1 MSVSTRGSVFVVR
14 RQLIARVAVALAV
27 LSLLFMAVPTADGSP
42 NAQTAEEC
50 TGLGWQ
56 WNPRSNTC
64 RDVGA
69 WVDGEFRDNSPG
81 AHVVRCDSPEALTY
95 RDTAIGVPTGTTLL
109 DGSAVCHTW
118 TSWTERR
125 PHRAQP
131 YHPDTL
137 RERHAAPPTPTPSPI
152 EPRPLQI
159 PVGLRDDLERGASE
173 CGGQHKPA
181 LQSKDEYFA
190 GLDYFCDT
198 AEGEWVLVQW
208 GRAAWDNEVDWYP
221 AGPCD
226 RQISGMDPF
235 RNRLLTKANRDF
247 SQTACDAWLLEEL
260 RSEFAKRTAANGGST
275 PDPYCYIVGVGTFR
289 GGAFAYGQ
297 VFHNEPDENGECAST
312 PIYWG
317 SWNGAITF
325 ADASSKC
332 ASVSRAPSP
341 VPVDTT
347 QASPA
352 VPQGAVLTQKNVV
365 TITFSANLDATSTP
379 AAHSFGVR
387 YHSNG
392 LSWPANGVT
401 IQGAQVTLNFGVDL
415 SAATLQ
421 VYFVKPAADPLT
433 DTDGHAVQAFDH
445 YSVTKSAG
453 AQSGQQFKSVPG
465 TKSVPGVRAAQQ
477 STQQSVTPRTP
488 TPAVE
493 SSSTAPTE
501 TPPSPDEE
509 APDYYEQTASDPCDQ
524 PWQVPGSWNRLT
536 GCAER

>member
-1 MSVSTRGSVFVVR
+1 M
-14 RQLIARVAVALAV
+14 
-27 LSLLFMAVPTADGSP
+27 
-42 NAQTAEEC
+42 
-50 TGLGWQ
+50 GWQ
-56 WNPRSNTC
+56 WDPGSNTC
-64 RDVGA
+64 HDVGA
-69 WVDGEFRDNSPG
+69 WVDGVFKDNSPG
-81 AHVVRCDSPEALTY
+81 AHLARCDSPEALTY
-95 RDTAIGVPTGTTLL
+95 RGTNIGVPTGHTLL
-109 DGSAVCHTW
+109 DGSPVCHTW

-152 EPRPLQI
+152 KPRPLPI
-159 PVGLRDDLERGASE
+159 PVGLRDDLERGASK

-208 GRAAWDNEVDWYP
+208 GRAARDTEVDWYTP
-221 AGPCD
+221 GPCD

-235 RNRLLTKANRDF
+235 RNRLLTKANKGF

-260 RSEFAKRTAANGGST
+260 RSEFATRTAANGGST
-275 PDPYCYIVGVGTFR
+275 PDPYCYIVGVGRFR

-297 VFHNEPDENGECAST
+297 VFHNEPDEDGNCVST

-325 ADASSKC
+325 ADANSNC
-332 ASVSRAPSP
+332 ASVSRALSP

-365 TITFSANLDATSTP
+365 TITFSANLDATSMP

-401 IQGAQVTLNFGVDL
+401 IQGSQVTLNFGVDL
-415 SAATLQ
+415 SAADTLQ

-433 DTDGHAVQAFDH
+433 DTDGHAVQAFDN

-453 AQSGQQFKSVPG
+453 AQSGRQLKSVPG
-465 TKSVPGVRAAQQ
+465 TKSVPGARSAQQ
-477 STQQSVTPRTP
+477 SATPRTP
-488 TPAVE
+488 TRAAK
-493 SSSTAPTE
+493 SSSTTS
-501 TPPSPDEE
+501 TQSPDYG
-509 APDYYEQTASDPCDQ
+509 APDYYEQNASDPCDQ

-536 GCAER
+536 GCKDR